1 METIMKYETILSMP
15 DSKEKFLKLEK
26 KLLQLQYHGNDFFK
40 AKEEYH
46 RLFNIYRK
54 GR

>member
-1 METIMKYETILSMP
+1 MKYETILSMP

-26 KLLQLQYHGNDFFK
+26 KLLQLQHHGSDFFK